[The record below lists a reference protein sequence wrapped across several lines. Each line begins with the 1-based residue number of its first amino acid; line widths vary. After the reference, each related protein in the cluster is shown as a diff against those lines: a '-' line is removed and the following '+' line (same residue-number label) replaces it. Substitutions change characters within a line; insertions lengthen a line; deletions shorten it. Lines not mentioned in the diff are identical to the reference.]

1 MLRPQL
7 TFDKHVCKSSS
18 TYTLI
23 SDIDVFQSSLQ
34 SYIYL
39 EMLHLCGNPAV
50 ESLEDKDR

>member
-1 MLRPQL
+1 MS
-7 TFDKHVCKSSS
+7 FKKSLIYH
-18 TYTLI
+18 TYIII
-23 SDIDVFQSSLQ
+23 SDINVFQSSLQ